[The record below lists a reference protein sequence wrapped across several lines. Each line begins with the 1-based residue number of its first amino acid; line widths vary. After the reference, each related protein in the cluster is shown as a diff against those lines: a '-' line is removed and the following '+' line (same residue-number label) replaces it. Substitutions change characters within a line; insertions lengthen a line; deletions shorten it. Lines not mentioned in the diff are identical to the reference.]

1 MVASTSQVLKIS
13 QYFLLIDS
21 ISNLLTDEILQ
32 SAPAKRKAY
41 TIRDGRGLF
50 VLIHPNGSR
59 YFQLRATVDGKRK
72 LMQLGVYPALSIDEA
87 RMLALKRLQEASM
100 PVVAKEGEF
109 NFGLEDDAPGVKME

>member
-1 MVASTSQVLKIS
+1 M
-13 QYFLLIDS
+13 DS

-32 SAPAKRKAY
+32 SAPTKKKAY

-87 RMLALKRLQEASM
+87 RMLAVKRLEEELAVDVSK
-100 PVVAKEGEF
+100 AGEF
-109 NFGLEDDAPGVKME
+109 NFGLIEETSEVTMEEAGHIAQEDQLRVLVKE